1 MAPFILLLIIFLIGW
16 IKELSQRQLEAIN
29 IIFVLIGAL
38 CAPLVV
44 VGTFLTTKDYSDMS
58 FQLCAFITFFEVLGI
73 AYLYITRD

>member
-1 MAPFILLLIIFLIGW
+1 MSGVFILLLLFIIAI
-16 IKELSQRQLEAIN
+16 IRDLSQRQLEAIN

-44 VGTFLTTKDYSDMS
+44 IGTFFTTKDYSDMG
-58 FQLCAFITFFEVLGI
+58 FQVCAFITFFEVLGI

>member
-44 VGTFLTTKDYSDMS
+44 IGTFFTTKDYSDMG
-58 FQLCAFITFFEVLGI
+58 FQVCAFITFFEVLGI